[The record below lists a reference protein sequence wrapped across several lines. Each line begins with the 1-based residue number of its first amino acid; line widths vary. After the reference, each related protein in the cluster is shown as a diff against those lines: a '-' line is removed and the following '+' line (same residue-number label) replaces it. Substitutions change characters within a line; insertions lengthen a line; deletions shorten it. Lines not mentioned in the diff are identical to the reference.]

1 MYIAIVVIFINFV
14 QILTDRF
21 AKDTDDT
28 SSCTDL
34 KGYCG
39 GTFNGIIQKLDYL
52 EGMDRLTGNYNKFRA
67 FPHNYYSRSWD

>member
-1 MYIAIVVIFINFV
+1 M

-28 SSCTDL
+28 LSCTDL
-34 KGYCG
+34 NTYCG

-52 EGMDRLTGNYNKFRA
+52 EGMDSLLLF
-67 FPHNYYSRSWD
+67 HNEFHAIPLIAD